1 MNEGW
6 IILGGVFAGALV
18 VAEVA
23 VRLVGPPKGSLLW
36 RLGRGCSSAVKALLF
51 KR

>member
-6 IILGGVFAGALV
+6 VILGGVFAGALA
-18 VAEVA
+18 VAEIA
-23 VRLVGPPKGSLLW
+23 ARLVGPPKESLLW

>member
-23 VRLVGPPKGSLLW
+23 ARLAGPPRGSFLW
-36 RLGRGCSSAVKALLF
+36 RLGRGCSSAAKALLF